1 MFILKQQATIQTLR
15 ALRRNSKLSHKRT
28 PNKEG
33 STSKEHA
40 ILILAIQS
48 LEKSKKFSNP
58 FTLELTWPEIE
69 N

>member
-1 MFILKQQATIQTLR
+1 MFTLKQQPTIQTLR
-15 ALRRNSKLSHKRT
+15 ALKRYAQLSRKRT

-48 LEKSKKFSNP
+48 LEKSKKFPNP
-58 FTLELTWPEIE
+58 FTLELTWPEI
-69 N
+69 